1 MLGYFKCGTIRYSS
15 TDDMDHY
22 ETRSIDDIANYI
34 IPHFEKYPL
43 LSAKQ
48 RDFEI
53 FKDVCWLILKKKHL
67 QASGLRKIL
76 TKTAAMPNIA
86 SQRKL
91 YLGNIVA
98 SLLRE

>member
-1 MLGYFKCGTIRYSS
+1 
-15 TDDMDHY
+15 MDHY